1 MYKLS
6 LINLITFLLMVITLL
21 VAYNEINAA
30 DKKLEMIWNFD
41 EGGGDVAKE
50 ANKTGNDGE
59 FTGAG
64 KDKIKWVEGIAE
76 KALEFSGKV
85 GGGQWVEVP
94 HSDDMDIRDAITME
108 AWVYPTTIDGEK
120 RTIITKAAYYLQ
132 IEPTSQVATYFYEVV
147 PPGYHLSNGRVNEN
161 EWSHVAVTYN
171 GKEIKFYINGKEDS
185 KVIKAKGQI
194 KSQASW
200 GVHLGGERDGCCP
213 RYFQGA
219 IDEIKISNYAKTR
232 DEILKSVK
240 DAASVSPQAK
250 LSLVWGAIKRIK
262 Y

>member
-1 MYKLS
+1 MCLQ
-6 LINLITFLLMVITLL
+6 
-21 VAYNEINAA
+21 
-30 DKKLEMIWNFD
+30 
-41 EGGGDVAKE
+41 
-50 ANKTGNDGE
+50 
-59 FTGAG
+59 
-64 KDKIKWVEGIAE
+64 WVEGIAE

-108 AWVYPTTIDGEK
+108 AWVYPTEIDGEK

-132 IEPTSQVATYFYEVV
+132 IEHTSQVATYFYEVV

-213 RYFQGA
+213 RYFQGT
-219 IDEIKISNYAKTR
+219 IDEIKISIMPR
-232 DEILKSVK
+232 LEMKS
-240 DAASVSPQAK
+240 
-250 LSLVWGAIKRIK
+250 
-262 Y
+262 

>member
-1 MYKLS
+1 
-6 LINLITFLLMVITLL
+6 MVITLS

-41 EGGGDVAKE
+41 EGKGDVAKE
-50 ANKTGNDGE
+50 TNKTGNDGK
-59 FTGAG
+59 FTGEG
-64 KDKIKWVEGIAE
+64 KDKIKWVEGIAG
-76 KALEFSGKV
+76 KALEFSGKKA

-108 AWVYPTTIDGEK
+108 AWVYPTTINGDK
-120 RTIITKAAYYLQ
+120 QTIITKAAYYLQ

-147 PPGYHLSNGRVNEN
+147 PPGYHLSDGRVNEN

-194 KSQASW
+194 RSQASW

-213 RYFQGA
+213 RYFQGT
-219 IDEIKISNYAKTR
+219 IDEIQISNYAKTR
-232 DEILKSVK
+232 DEILKSMK
-240 DAASVSPQAK
+240 DAASVSPQTK
-250 LSLVWGAIKRIK
+250 LPLVWGTIKQIK

>member
-6 LINLITFLLMVITLL
+6 LYNFITFLLMVITLS

-41 EGGGDVAKE
+41 EGKGDVAKE
-50 ANKTGNDGE
+50 TNKTGNDGK
-59 FTGAG
+59 FTGDG
-64 KDKIKWVEGIAE
+64 KGKIKWVEGITG
-76 KALEFSGKV
+76 KALKFSGKKA
-85 GGGQWVEVP
+85 GGGQWVEIP

-108 AWVYPTTIDGEK
+108 AWVYPTTINGDM

-147 PPGYHLSNGRVNEN
+147 PPSYHLSDGRVNEN
-161 EWSHVAVTYN
+161 EWSHAAVTYD

-185 KVIKAKGQI
+185 EVIKAKRQI
-194 KSQASW
+194 RSQASW

-213 RYFQGA
+213 RYFQGT
-219 IDEIKISNYAKTR
+219 IDEIKISIMPR
-232 DEILKSVK
+232 LEMKS
-240 DAASVSPQAK
+240 
-250 LSLVWGAIKRIK
+250 
-262 Y
+262 